1 MSSSA
6 GECKSSQSGEWKTYA
21 MFAAVA
27 CVGYFYGSDG
37 AFSGLLTAGALVQ
50 LLSQVLLLVRV
61 RHSGKVGGI
70 STRTLHLQVVG
81 YVLRL
86 SATLRFRGYTPM
98 DYSGRYL
105 YQAIEVLCLVTVVA
119 TLFVMHSGRYF
130 PKASADDESYWPAGK
145 VIAAALVMGF
155 FLRPRLNNRVV
166 PDSCWCMGLW
176 ADTFSCLPQILLLSK
191 RGSVD
196 GLTAHSM
203 ATGFVAKCM
212 AAYFWLSVYDE
223 LKLRVSWNYPGY
235 AIVIAFVAQMIVS
248 VDFMITYVKNIRA
261 HAVSLSAEV
270 PLGIYDF

>member
-1 MSSSA
+1 MA
-6 GECKSSQSGEWKTYA
+6 AQDPQSSQPQEWRTYFV
-21 MFAAVA
+21 FAVLA
-27 CVGYFYGSDG
+27 CIGYFYGSDG

-61 RHSGKVGGI
+61 RSSGKVGGV
-70 STRTLHLQVVG
+70 STKTLHLQVVG

-105 YQAIEVLCLVTVVA
+105 YQCVEVLCLLTVLA
-119 TLFVMHSGRYF
+119 TLFVMHSGKYF

-145 VIAAALVMGF
+145 VVMAALVIGF
-155 FLRPRLNNRVV
+155 FMRPRLNNRVV
-166 PDSCWCMGLW
+166 ADSCWCMGLW

-203 ATGFVAKCM
+203 ATGFVAKCL

-223 LKLRVSWNYPGY
+223 LGLRVSWNYPGY

-248 VDFMITYVKNIRA
+248 VDFMFAYVKNIRK
-261 HAVSLSAEV
+261 HASSLSAEV
-270 PLGIYDF
+270 QLGIYDF